1 MGDMSFSNLLK
12 DGHIELTKASVKA
25 VAIVTPAV
33 RQGVAFMFNLDT
45 KEPANSLAPR
55 VPDPLSDNYRYKLG
69 VGKIEKTGESPY
81 KKSFE
86 EMSFGR
92 RDIA

>member
-1 MGDMSFSNLLK
+1 
-12 DGHIELTKASVKA
+12 
-25 VAIVTPAV
+25 
-33 RQGVAFMFNLDT
+33 
-45 KEPANSLAPR
+45 LAPR

-69 VGKIEKTGESPY
+69 VGKIEKIGESPY